1 VRAGP
6 AEPASNWNLQK
17 NLTRAGTKPAQQG
30 YRFKCSNL
38 ERGESMKDPVS
49 ILGCWRGFSICGRRG
64 SLTEVQSNVGGLS
77 GCGIEAFKRAPANAL
92 QHRLKTE
99 GDQHL
104 MMSQT
109 LAAFYEPQVSYQA
122 IAAAAHARE
131 PAILESEHPARMH
144 CPAIPSIL
152 DITDSVLFT
161 VERTGDRFSR
171 SETS

>member
-1 VRAGP
+1 
-6 AEPASNWNLQK
+6 L
-17 NLTRAGTKPAQQG
+17 
-30 YRFKCSNL
+30 
-38 ERGESMKDPVS
+38 
-49 ILGCWRGFSICGRRG
+49 I
-64 SLTEVQSNVGGLS
+64 
-77 GCGIEAFKRAPANAL
+77 GCGIEAFKRAAAKAL
-92 QHRLKTE
+92 QRRLKTE

-104 MMSQT
+104 MMPQA
-109 LAAFYEPQVSYQA
+109 LATFHGPQVPYQA

-131 PAILESEHPARMH
+131 PAILESEHPASMH